1 MAMMTEPASAPFRF
15 SMLIYDRRYRSMTIQ
30 IAALIGFLMVLS
42 WLVYNTKVN
51 LEALGKDFN
60 FSFLWN
66 RAGYDLNQT
75 LIPYTNDSTNFRALL
90 VGLCNTLLVAF
101 FGCILATII
110 GVFVGV
116 LRLSKNWLT
125 ARLMAVYVEAFRNV
139 PVLLWII
146 AIFAVF
152 TNVLSPP
159 AAFRGAN
166 PTAHMVLGDT
176 FAFTNYATYMPR
188 PVFETA
194 ALGVLLVF
202 ILSLAGLVLFRGYAR
217 RRQEE
222 TGQALPVFWIGLAI
236 LILPSLLAYYVL
248 GEPISFDLPALRG
261 LNFQGGW
268 KVGNSFVALTVA
280 LALYTGAF
288 IAENVRAGIM
298 AISHGQT
305 EAAYALGLRP
315 GRTTKLVILP
325 QALRIII
332 PPLISQWLNLTKNTS
347 LGLAVSYM
355 DLRSTLG
362 GITLNQTGRELECM
376 LLMMLI
382 YLVLSLIISLLA
394 NLYNRSVQLKSR

>member
-1 MAMMTEPASAPFRF
+1 MTEPASAPFRF

>member
-1 MAMMTEPASAPFRF
+1 
-15 SMLIYDRRYRSMTIQ
+15 
-30 IAALIGFLMVLS
+30 
-42 WLVYNTKVN
+42 
-51 LEALGKDFN
+51 
-60 FSFLWN
+60 
-66 RAGYDLNQT
+66 
-75 LIPYTNDSTNFRALL
+75 
-90 VGLCNTLLVAF
+90 
-101 FGCILATII
+101 
-110 GVFVGV
+110 
-116 LRLSKNWLT
+116 
-125 ARLMAVYVEAFRNV
+125 
-139 PVLLWII
+139 
-146 AIFAVF
+146 
-152 TNVLSPP
+152 
-159 AAFRGAN
+159 
-166 PTAHMVLGDT
+166 MVLGDT